1 MKNSEIDINMFKD
14 VLLEQINALAEWN
27 LENINIDTEQVRKNI
42 VTMAGIIP
50 LTISLNQ
57 QVSNELL

>member
-42 VTMAGIIP
+42 VTMAGMRIFHMKQNRRQ
-50 LTISLNQ
+50 SCQN
-57 QVSNELL
+57 